1 MIPGS
6 DNPLR
11 AVVTWVCSFCLGACS
26 ILDDSTRRDDQQLQQ
41 LLVGMDQCLSTQAQA
56 TEQLQLQEQQLSQ
69 QGQQLQ
75 VLNGKLEQISRQ
87 ASTPPLPVT
96 TQNPNCEPQVEAPEK
111 LLVGELEQ
119 VWLQNLQLLLPAR
132 IDTGAETASLDARNI
147 ELFERNSRRWVRFE
161 ILHPQTGEPLPV
173 ERKLTRM
180 VVIMQSNSDQA
191 ERRPV
196 IKMGI
201 TIGHISQTAEFTLS
215 DRSHLDYQVLIG
227 RNILM
232 DVMVVDVSQ
241 KNIAPVATLPGSSPS
256 PDTGPADVNGAV
268 AEPVRDRVG
277 Q

>member
-1 MIPGS
+1 
-6 DNPLR
+6 LR
-11 AVVTWVCSFCLGACS
+11 VVITWVCALCLGSCS
-26 ILDDSTRRDDQQLQQ
+26 VLDDSSRRDDQQLQQ
-41 LLVGMDQCLSTQAQA
+41 LLLGMDQCLSGQAQA
-56 TEQLQLQEQQLSQ
+56 AEQLRLQEQQLSQ

-75 VLNGKLEQISRQ
+75 AVSDKLEQVNRQ
-87 ASTPPLPVT
+87 ASSQPLPVAAPST
-96 TQNPNCEPQVEAPEK
+96 NCEAQVEAPEK

-147 ELFERNSRRWVRFE
+147 ELFERNSQRWVRFE
-161 ILHPQTGEPLPV
+161 ILHPQTAEPLPV

-180 VVIMQSNSDQA
+180 VVILQSNSDQA

-227 RNILM
+227 RNVLM

-241 KNIAPVATLPGSSPS
+241 KHIAPVAPLSRSSPTTDKE
-256 PDTGPADVNGAV
+256 PVEINPAV
-268 AEPVRDRVG
+268 AEPVTDRVG

>member
-1 MIPGS
+1 MIPGGEY
-6 DNPLR
+6 PLR
-11 AVVTWVCSFCLGACS
+11 VLITWVCALFLGSCS
-26 ILDDSTRRDDQQLQQ
+26 TLDDSTRRDEQQLQQ
-41 LLVGMDQCLSTQAQA
+41 LLVGMDQCLSGQAQA
-56 TEQLQLQEQQLSQ
+56 AEQLRLQEQQLSQ

-75 VLNGKLEQISRQ
+75 AVSDKLEQVNRQ
-87 ASTPPLPVT
+87 ASSQPLPVAA
-96 TQNPNCEPQVEAPEK
+96 PSISCEAQVEAPDK

-161 ILHPQTGEPLPV
+161 ILHPQTGEPLSL
-173 ERKLTRM
+173 ERKLRRM

-241 KNIAPVATLPGSSPS
+241 KNIAPVAALSGSSS
-256 PDTGPADVNGAV
+256 TPDTGPADITGSV
-268 AEPVRDRVG
+268 AESVSDRVG